1 MNFYQYSCVRSV
13 LLYGSQS
20 WPLSVKIEQKQ
31 SAEELRR
38 IYVHHIADVLIWNRL
53 RLSGHLFRQ
62 EETSWTNK
70 IMSFNVDGPTYRG
83 RPKLNWEDVVNT
95 DLHKKH
101 QNISLAS
108 DGSNG

>member
-1 MNFYQYSCVRSV
+1 
-13 LLYGSQS
+13 
-20 WPLSVKIEQKQ
+20 
-31 SAEELRR
+31 
-38 IYVHHIADVLIWNRL
+38 
-53 RLSGHLFRQ
+53 
-62 EETSWTNK
+62 
-70 IMSFNVDGPTYRG
+70 MSFNVDGPTNRG